1 MRRFALP
8 LIAALLALAL
18 GACGNSDAAPIVA
31 PSPAAGA
38 DLDASATLAL
48 VIERTEQLFDLDGA
62 GGPEI
67 LLIDQEQLAAV
78 LAELLADPELI
89 ESLRRD
95 QAFYTLLGLIP
106 PGTDLLSLNEELL
119 NAGVAGLYR
128 PEVDRLYVR
137 LFGSFSALEEA
148 TASHE
153 YAHYLQDAG
162 YDLER
167 MFEVVAGNRDAEL
180 ALRALVEGDA
190 FYVQQQYIAEHF
202 NAVQLFGMSFGGILA
217 AAEAPSIPYALT
229 RQTTFVYLDGQRWI
243 DELPTDGY
251 ERAEFY
257 SNPPRATREILHPET
272 YASQHDD
279 LRVHI
284 DIAVSELPAEWS
296 VGVAETIGELM
307 LTIWLQDLSARGA
320 AIAADGWTGDA
331 LHVFHEDGIPIGF
344 IAEIAWATS
353 ADGAEFSAAA
363 STALDADRRYERAV
377 CPVCAPL
384 TWQGPAGVLQIED
397 SVAGSTWI
405 AVAPSADAVEQL
417 IDAVR

>member
-180 ALRALVEGDA
+180 ALRGASRGRRVLR
-190 FYVQQQYIAEHF
+190 FSS
-202 NAVQLFGMSFGGILA
+202 NTS
-217 AAEAPSIPYALT
+217 PSTSTP
-229 RQTTFVYLDGQRWI
+229 
-243 DELPTDGY
+243 
-251 ERAEFY
+251 
-257 SNPPRATREILHPET
+257 S
-272 YASQHDD
+272 S
-279 LRVHI
+279 
-284 DIAVSELPAEWS
+284 S
-296 VGVAETIGELM
+296 
-307 LTIWLQDLSARGA
+307 SA
-320 AIAADGWTGDA
+320 
-331 LHVFHEDGIPIGF
+331 
-344 IAEIAWATS
+344 
-353 ADGAEFSAAA
+353 
-363 STALDADRRYERAV
+363 
-377 CPVCAPL
+377 
-384 TWQGPAGVLQIED
+384 
-397 SVAGSTWI
+397 
-405 AVAPSADAVEQL
+405 
-417 IDAVR
+417 